1 MKERVTD
8 RRMMTGSLDLE
19 GFRTASKPLGTQST
33 RLLKSSV
40 WETGVGSAAGRVA
53 RAPMQLGMLKG
64 KMPLSQSSP
73 LMPLRQSSLM
83 PLRQSS
89 ERQSSID
96 FEDRVERRAAAVAE
110 STDSDGSNA
119 AICRLGEVVAPM
131 TADMAT
137 LKTTMV
143 AMQEQMLQL
152 QLQSTQQMSFLA
164 AMSETM
170 AGRTGLVA
178 GGSSSG
184 DSGSEV
190 EEEGASSS
198 EEELY
203 PASHDTR
210 LRV

>member
-1 MKERVTD
+1 MTD

-64 KMPLSQSSP
+64 KMPLRGNRRSI
-73 LMPLRQSSLM
+73 LR
-83 PLRQSS
+83 
-89 ERQSSID
+89 RQSSID

-152 QLQSTQQMSFLA
+152 QLQSTQQISFLA

-190 EEEGASSS
+190 EGASSS

>member
-1 MKERVTD
+1 MRRLQGINRVRERVTD

-19 GFRTASKPLGTQST
+19 GFRTASKPLET
-33 RLLKSSV
+33 RRLCVSLGRNKSFV
-40 WETGVGSAAGRVA
+40 CETGVGSAAGRVA
-53 RAPMQLGMLKG
+53 APMPLGMLKG
-64 KMPLSQSSP
+64 KMPLS
-73 LMPLRQSSLM
+73 
-83 PLRQSS
+83 S
-89 ERQSSID
+89 ED
-96 FEDRVERRAAAVAE
+96 LVERRATAVAE

-152 QLQSTQQMSFLA
+152 QLQSTQQISFLA

>member
-1 MKERVTD
+1 
-8 RRMMTGSLDLE
+8 MMTGSLDLE

-53 RAPMQLGMLKG
+53 APMPLGMLKG

>member
-1 MKERVTD
+1 
-8 RRMMTGSLDLE
+8 
-19 GFRTASKPLGTQST
+19 
-33 RLLKSSV
+33 
-40 WETGVGSAAGRVA
+40 
-53 RAPMQLGMLKG
+53 MQLGMLKG
-64 KMPLSQSSP
+64 KMPLRGNRRSI
-73 LMPLRQSSLM
+73 LR
-83 PLRQSS
+83 
-89 ERQSSID
+89 RQSSID

-119 AICRLGEVVAPM
+119 AICRLGEVVAVM

>member
-1 MKERVTD
+1 
-8 RRMMTGSLDLE
+8 
-19 GFRTASKPLGTQST
+19 
-33 RLLKSSV
+33 
-40 WETGVGSAAGRVA
+40 
-53 RAPMQLGMLKG
+53 
-64 KMPLSQSSP
+64 
-73 LMPLRQSSLM
+73 M

-137 LKTTMV
+137 LKTTMVAMQEQTMV